1 MELWINCLERLRL
14 TRLSVMSL
22 CAFQLISNE
31 GRCEEGHT
39 TTASTGGVDVRPRR
53 RRRRKRRRRR
63 RSYEEEGARGDSSSF
78 EGRPNLH
85 PRNMGNRRARPKND
99 IHALAAKIWAV
110 KEAERGR
117 QGARAI
123 GSARFSLT
131 FCSATWEGK
140 ESYTCVQEKSMARLR
155 ELV

>member
-1 MELWINCLERLRL
+1 MWKGLIVTLDKLQLHTHRGLNHCNV
-14 TRLSVMSL
+14 SP
-22 CAFQLISNE
+22 FQLISNE

-39 TTASTGGVDVRPRR
+39 TTASTGGVDGRPRR

-117 QGARAI
+117 QGARAW
-123 GSARFSLT
+123 SVRFGCRLGLFTSSL
-131 FCSATWEGK
+131 ALRPRK
-140 ESYTCVQEKSMARLR
+140 EIVSY
-155 ELV
+155 

>member
-1 MELWINCLERLRL
+1 
-14 TRLSVMSL
+14 MSL

-39 TTASTGGVDVRPRR
+39 ATASTAVGGH
-53 RRRRKRRRRR
+53 RRRKRRRRR
-63 RSYEEEGARGDSSSF
+63 SYDGGARDSSSF

-85 PRNMGNRRARPKND
+85 PRNMGSRRARPKND